1 MCIVMPSFI
10 VLLAELISTAS
21 DFKVII
27 TTLASALG
35 IGKIW
40 QLISKRM
47 AARDNEIKQA
57 REEVKKLYEDRIKSL
72 EAENKRLRK

>member
-1 MCIVMPSFI
+1 MPSFI

-21 DFKVII
+21 DFKVIV

-35 IGKIW
+35 VGKIW

-57 REEVKKLYEDRIKSL
+57 REEVKKLYQAQIKAL
-72 EAENKRLRK
+72 QDENKRLRK